1 MTTQRRRLRLGMIG
15 GGPGAFIG
23 PVHRMAA
30 RLDDR
35 YEFVAGLLSGDPTRS
50 RAGGR
55 ALGLNDDRIY
65 TDLATMMA
73 AERSRADGVD
83 VVAIVTPN
91 RHHYDAAVAC
101 LDAGISVICDKP
113 MTTDLAD
120 AQDLVARV
128 AHTGLVFAVT
138 YNYTGY
144 PMVRQAR
151 AMVAGGEIGTLRT
164 VQVEYAQD
172 WLAEPLERTGHKQA
186 AWRTDP
192 KLAGPGGA
200 IGDIGTHAFNL
211 AEFVSG
217 ARIVELAADLSRFV
231 PGRALDDN
239 AQILLRFAGDARG
252 ALWASQ
258 VAPGHANGLRLRV
271 YGSRGALEWEQE
283 RPNELRVARLGRSTE
298 IRARGGPGLAG
309 TIAGH
314 GGRLP
319 AGHTEGYLEAFAT
332 LYADA
337 ADAVG
342 ARLGWHAPP
351 ENGALLPSAIEGARG
366 VAFIDAA
373 RASADRNSA
382 WVRLPVVVSP

>member
-1 MTTQRRRLRLGMIG
+1 MIG

-35 YEFVAGLLSGDPTRS
+35 YEFVAGLLSGDPTRAI
-50 RAGGR
+50 AGGQ
-55 ALGLNDDRIY
+55 ALGLDDDRIY
-65 TDLATMMA
+65 TDLAAMMA

-83 VVAIVTPN
+83 AVAIVTPN
-91 RHHYDAAVAC
+91 RHHYEAAIAC
-101 LDAGISVICDKP
+101 LDAGISVICDKL
-113 MTTDLAD
+113 MTTGLSD

-128 AHTGLVFAVT
+128 ARTNLIFAVT

-151 AMVAGGEIGTLRT
+151 AMVVAGEIGALRT

-186 AWRTDP
+186 AWRADP

-211 AEFVSG
+211 AEFVTG

-252 ALWASQ
+252 ALWVSQ

-271 YGSRGALEWEQE
+271 YGSRGALDWQQE
-283 RPNELRVARLGRSTE
+283 RPNELRFTRLGRPTE
-298 IRARGGPGLAG
+298 IRARGGPGLASAS
-309 TIAGH
+309 AGH

-337 ADAVG
+337 ADAIG
-342 ARLGWHAPP
+342 ARLGWNDPP
-351 ENGALLPSAIEGARG
+351 VNGPLLPSVIEGARG
-366 VAFIDAA
+366 VAFIEAA
-373 RASADRNSA
+373 GASAERNSVWMPIEVTA
-382 WVRLPVVVSP
+382 

>member
-1 MTTQRRRLRLGMIG
+1 MTAPRRRLRLGMIG

-30 RLDDR
+30 RIDDR
-35 YEFVAGLLSGDPTRS
+35 YEFVAGLLSADPV
-50 RAGGR
+50 RARMGGR
-55 ALGLNDDRIY
+55 ALGLGDERIY

-83 VVAIVTPN
+83 AVAIVTPN
-91 RHHYDAAVAC
+91 RHHYAAAVAC

-113 MTTDLAD
+113 MTTALAD
-120 AQDLVARV
+120 ARDLVARV
-128 AHTGLVFAVT
+128 ARTGLIFAVT

-151 AMVAGGEIGTLRT
+151 AMVAAGEIGALRS
-164 VQVEYAQD
+164 VQAEYAQD

-192 KLAGPGGA
+192 ELAGPGGA

-211 AEFVSG
+211 AEFVAG
-217 ARIVELAADLSRFV
+217 TRVVELAADLSRFV

-252 ALWASQ
+252 MLWASQ

-271 YGSRGALEWEQE
+271 YGSRGALDWQQE
-283 RPNELRVARLGRSTE
+283 RPNELRFARLGQPIE
-298 IRARGGPGLAG
+298 IRTRGGPGLAG
-309 TIAGH
+309 AGANY

-332 LYADA
+332 LYAGA
-337 ADAVG
+337 ADAIG
-342 ARLGWHAPP
+342 ARLGWHDPP
-351 ENGALLPSAIEGARG
+351 KNESLLPSVVEGARG
-366 VAFIDAA
+366 VAFIEAA
-373 RASADRNSA
+373 AASADRNSA
-382 WVRLPVVVSP
+382 WVQLQAVV

>member
-1 MTTQRRRLRLGMIG
+1 MIG

-35 YEFVAGLLSGDPTRS
+35 YEFVAGLLSGDPTRAI
-50 RAGGR
+50 AGGQ
-55 ALGLNDDRIY
+55 ALGLDDDRIY
-65 TDLATMMA
+65 TDLAAMMA

-83 VVAIVTPN
+83 AVAIVTPN
-91 RHHYDAAVAC
+91 RHHYEAAIAC

-113 MTTDLAD
+113 MTTGLSD

-128 AHTGLVFAVT
+128 ARTNLIFAVT

-151 AMVAGGEIGTLRT
+151 AMVVAGEIGALRT

-186 AWRTDP
+186 AWRADP

-211 AEFVSG
+211 AEFVTG

-239 AQILLRFAGDARG
+239 AQILLRFAGD
-252 ALWASQ
+252 
-258 VAPGHANGLRLRV
+258 
-271 YGSRGALEWEQE
+271 
-283 RPNELRVARLGRSTE
+283 
-298 IRARGGPGLAG
+298 
-309 TIAGH
+309 
-314 GGRLP
+314 
-319 AGHTEGYLEAFAT
+319 
-332 LYADA
+332 
-337 ADAVG
+337 
-342 ARLGWHAPP
+342 
-351 ENGALLPSAIEGARG
+351 RG
-366 VAFIDAA
+366 V
-373 RASADRNSA
+373 RCG
-382 WVRLPVVVSP
+382 